1 MCQVAHQHRLHKY
14 TTLFLSILCIDI
26 LITYY
31 IYMRGDTGN
40 KKTYYILRWKMIG
53 IYNPLRFLGTG
64 SSKFIEMNC
73 PYQNCYVTDNKN
85 FLLKITDF
93 DAIIFSGRSSRKY
106 TLSYLPQQRSPSQ
119 KYIFA
124 LNEPVPMFLTCN
136 PLLENFFNWTWT
148 HKLSSDIRWS
158 YVLIYDL
165 HGNEVGPKQNMT
177 WPTEMTPIK
186 DKKTKAILDGKSKA
200 AAWFVSHCDTFGRRE
215 KYVKVLKPELASL
228 NLILDVYGDC
238 GNLSCPVGDNKCN
251 ELVKAD
257 YYFYFS
263 FENSITRDYVT
274 EKLLTALLN
283 YAVPVV
289 YGGAD
294 YTRFLPPGSYLDAHN
309 LRPIELARTMK
320 EIIQNKTRYYDFF
333 RWRNHFVY
341 KHGENASE
349 ICNVCT
355 ALNKNIPTNL
365 NLRDGFRFWWAGE
378 YKNSLK
384 RCMRQQLTP

>member
-294 YTRFLPPGSYLDAHN
+294 YTR
-309 LRPIELARTMK
+309 
-320 EIIQNKTRYYDFF
+320 NK
-333 RWRNHFVY
+333 H
-341 KHGENASE
+341 
-349 ICNVCT
+349 I
-355 ALNKNIPTNL
+355 
-365 NLRDGFRFWWAGE
+365 
-378 YKNSLK
+378 
-384 RCMRQQLTP
+384 